1 MINLKLKRLPKT
13 DFKKI
18 TELPEVVFFDY
29 DGTISDNSKYLIKA
43 FNYALKKNFNKKKDK
58 EVLKNIKKI
67 NKDDEKWKYIKQNCS
82 LQIFEKCNSDY
93 GYFLSQKKMKKVRG
107 VLKMLKLLKKY
118 SIKAFVV
125 SQKDGKSLREELLK
139 AGLLNKYIEDAYGTL
154 DFGEL
159 QKPSLEFINE
169 VIKQTKTKTKKKWVI
184 GDSYSD
190 VLTCLNM
197 NNSKGFIIDKKDYEK
212 ITNEQKD
219 IIGEKIFFTSYYRL
233 IRYTK
238 KLKRNS

>member
-1 MINLKLKRLPKT
+1 M
-13 DFKKI
+13 
-18 TELPEVVFFDY
+18 
-29 DGTISDNSKYLIKA
+29 
-43 FNYALKKNFNKKKDK
+43 
-58 EVLKNIKKI
+58 
-67 NKDDEKWKYIKQNCS
+67 
-82 LQIFEKCNSDY
+82 
-93 GYFLSQKKMKKVRG
+93 
-107 VLKMLKLLKKY
+107 
-118 SIKAFVV
+118 
-125 SQKDGKSLREELLK
+125 
-139 AGLLNKYIEDAYGTL
+139 NKYIEDAYGTL

-169 VIKQTKTKTKKKWVI
+169 IIKQTKTKTKKKWVI